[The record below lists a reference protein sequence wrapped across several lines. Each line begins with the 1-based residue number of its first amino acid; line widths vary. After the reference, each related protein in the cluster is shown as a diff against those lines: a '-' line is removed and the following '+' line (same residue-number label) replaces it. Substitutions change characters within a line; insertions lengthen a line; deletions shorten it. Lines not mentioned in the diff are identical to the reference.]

1 MAVHRT
7 RSKARLA
14 GALVLALLG
23 LGVTLTIPEG
33 PAAAAARAQGTE
45 IEKVIVEGN
54 QRVEASTVLS
64 YLTIKPGDVA
74 NAANVDESLKA
85 LFATGL
91 FADVQIERQ
100 GSDLLVK
107 VVENP
112 IINRVVFEGN
122 KKLEEKDLTK
132 EVQLRPRI
140 VYTRARVQ
148 ADVQRILELYR
159 RSGRFGATVEPKIVQ
174 LAQNR
179 VDLVFEINEGPV
191 TGVRRITFIGN
202 KHFSD
207 RSLKEALATKESHW
221 YSFLSSADTYD
232 PDRLTYDRELL
243 RRYYLSRGYADFR
256 VVSAV
261 AELAPDAKAFYI
273 TFSVEEGEQYRFGK
287 VDVTT
292 TLKALNPE
300 SLRPLLTVKGGTI
313 YNVEQ
318 IDKSIDALVYAAGTK
333 GYAFV
338 DVRPHVQRHRDTRV
352 IDLSFEINEGP
363 RVYVERINVKGNTRT
378 LDKVIRREFRLAE
391 GDAYNRILVDR
402 SKTRIKGLGFFK
414 KVDINQEP
422 GTAPDRTVLN
432 VEVEEQ
438 STGELSL
445 GAGYSST
452 DSFIGDFSITERN
465 LLGRGQFL
473 RLQASL
479 SKRRQQIDLRFT
491 EPYFL
496 DRNLAAG
503 FDLFKTRTDFLNE
516 AGYQTESTGATVRIG
531 FPLTEFSRITPH
543 YTLRYDRVQVDNSV
557 CPSEANPALTDLG
570 TIPSVSSLVCRSQ
583 GSTTSSLFGYDYV
596 IDMRDDPIEPKSG
609 WDFTLS
615 QDLAALLGTERY
627 LRTEVEANYFFP
639 ITWFGWDKVVT
650 NLKASAGY
658 IKGYDTKDV
667 RLNDRFYKGSST
679 FRGFKTAGIG
689 PRDTISGD
697 SLGAEMY
704 GIGTAAVSFPL
715 GLPKEFGILGSLFT
729 DFGTVGGLSG
739 PKALGVRDDA
749 ALRVSVGFGL
759 LWDSPFGPVRVDI
772 AKAIVKESYDKT
784 EFFRF
789 SAGTRF

>member
-1 MAVHRT
+1 MAL
-7 RSKARLA
+7 SC
-14 GALVLALLG
+14 
-23 LGVTLTIPEG
+23 G
-33 PAAAAARAQGTE
+33 PALIAPGSAQAAQERAPRQGTE

-54 QRVEASTVLS
+54 QRIEAVTVMS
-64 YLTIKPGDVA
+64 YLTIRPGDVVTPA
-74 NAANVDESLKA
+74 KVDESLKA

-91 FADVQIERQ
+91 FADVQIDQE
-100 GSDLLVK
+100 GSDLHVK

-122 KKLEEKDLTK
+122 KKLEEKDLLK

-140 VYTRARVQ
+140 VYTKSRVQ

-174 LAQNR
+174 LQQNR
-179 VDLVFEINEGPV
+179 VDLIFEINEGPV

-207 RSLKEALATKESHW
+207 STLKENLATKESRW
-221 YSFLSSADTYD
+221 FRFLSSSDTYD
-232 PDRLTYDRELL
+232 PDRVTYDREML

-261 AELAPDAKAFYI
+261 AELAPDKKAFYI
-273 TFSVEEGEQYRFGK
+273 TFTLEEGEQYRFGK
-287 VDVTT
+287 IDLVTS
-292 TLKALNPE
+292 LKALDPKA
-300 SLRPLLTVKGGTI
+300 LKPLLTVREGQI
-313 YNVEQ
+313 YNVDK

-338 DVRPHVQRHRDTRV
+338 DVHPKVKRNREARV
-352 IDLSFEINEGP
+352 IELIFELNEGP
-363 RVYVERINVKGNTRT
+363 RVYVERVNLKGNTRT

-414 KVDINQEP
+414 KVEINQEP
-422 GTAPDRTVLN
+422 GSAPDRTVLN

-438 STGELSL
+438 STGELSI
-445 GAGYSST
+445 GAGYSSA

-465 LLGRGQFL
+465 LMGRGQFL
-473 RLQASL
+473 RLQVSL
-479 SKRRQQIDLRFT
+479 SGRRQQIDLRFT

-503 FDLFKTRTDFLNE
+503 FDIFKVKTDYKDE
-516 AGYQTESTGATVRIG
+516 AGFDTNSSGVTVRVG
-531 FPLTEFSRITPH
+531 FPLTEYSRISPH
-543 YTLRYDRVQVDNSV
+543 YTLRYDSIQVDNTL
-557 CPSEANPALTDLG
+557 CPSATNANLTDIG
-570 TIPSVSSLVCRSQ
+570 TFPSVSSAVCRSQ
-583 GSTTSSLFGYDYV
+583 GSATSSLIGYDYV
-596 IDMRDDPIEPKSG
+596 IDKRDDPQEPHSG
-609 WDFTLS
+609 YDFTFS
-615 QDLAALLGTERY
+615 QDLAALIGTERY
-627 LRTEVEANYFFP
+627 LRTEFEGNYYFP
-639 ITWFGWDKVVT
+639 IEWFGWDKVVT
-650 NLKASAGY
+650 NLKATGGY
-658 IKGYDTKDV
+658 IWGYGGKQV
-667 RLNDRFYKGSST
+667 RLNDRFFRGGAS
-679 FRGFKTAGIG
+679 FRGFKTAGVG
-689 PRDTISGD
+689 PRDTVTSD
-697 SLGAEMY
+697 ALGGEIYA
-704 GIGTAAVSFPL
+704 IGTAAISFPL

-729 DFGTVGGLSG
+729 DFGTVGRVHDSLST
-739 PKALGVRDDA
+739 VRDDL
-749 ALRVSVGFGL
+749 ALRASIGFGL

-772 AKAIVKESYDKT
+772 AKPLVKEDYDKS